1 MAKVVI
7 ELEFDARI
15 GRKVLNCDVWD
26 FVEVLIEDE

>member
-7 ELEFDARI
+7 ELEFDESN

-26 FVEVLIEDE
+26 YLEE